1 MKRLII
7 ATMACA
13 LAACTGATSAPLATP
28 STEVPSSIAVVG
40 DVAAKAD
47 TVVLTGARG
56 FAVAEL
62 AYITAADGIGK
73 LADAGVIRDATATR
87 ARALNADARKWLVTG
102 KSASDGATKAMA
114 AAKLFNITDALNVIL
129 GRK

>member
-7 ATMACA
+7 AALACA
-13 LAACTGATSAPLATP
+13 LAACSGATIAPPSTP
-28 STEVPSSIAVVG
+28 STIAVVG
-40 DVAAKAD
+40 DVVAKAD

-73 LADAGVIRDATATR
+73 LADNGVIRGAAATR

-102 KSASDGATKAMA
+102 KATTDGATKALA
-114 AAKLFNITDALNVIL
+114 AAKLLNIADALNAIL
-129 GRK
+129 GRT